1 MNPTTDE
8 LTMLQYTVALL
19 EKVTI
24 TGKEVQTFN
33 MVMNHHIN
41 RIKEIQKERANIGNE
56 NF

>member
-1 MNPTTDE
+1 MGPNTDE

-19 EKVTI
+19 ENVTI

-41 RIKEIQKERANIGNE
+41 RIKEIQKERSNIGNE

>member
-1 MNPTTDE
+1 MNPTVDE

-41 RIKEIQKERANIGNE
+41 RIKEIQKERSNIGNE

>member
-1 MNPTTDE
+1 MGPNTDE

-41 RIKEIQKERANIGNE
+41 RIKEIQKERSNIGNE